1 MGCRARTSPPTTDS
15 SRSQPLQQGE
25 IIDSTSFDMR
35 SRAQDGVLV
44 SVRVIPRSGRSG
56 LAGTRDGA
64 VLVRLNAAPVDG
76 AANAELI
83 ELIADAIGVP
93 KRAVS
98 IASGLKSRGKT
109 VRVSGVSEDVVRAKL
124 LGGD

>member
-1 MGCRARTSPPTTDS
+1 MPS
-15 SRSQPLQQGE
+15 
-25 IIDSTSFDMR
+25 DML
-35 SRAQDGVLV
+35 SRAQGGVLV
-44 SVRVIPRSGRSG
+44 AVRVIPRSGRSG

-83 ELIADAIGVP
+83 ELLADAIGVP

-98 IASGLKSRGKT
+98 IASGIKSRSKT
-109 VRVSGVSEDVVRAKL
+109 VRVSGVSEDDVRTKL
-124 LGGD
+124 LRAN